1 MGSVFDLKRTGIF
14 WWCLL
19 TALVFIIPGPWLVA
33 AAAVLRHADW
43 LQPNKPPVIW
53 LSDFRQ
59 GVDAFATSF
68 PGIIQFKPQEELV
81 VVGPLRI
88 ANLLVGIVV
97 GGVLIGLAFFFYIR
111 AANHGGILDDLFA
124 MVLIYFVLR
133 VEGAATAAIP
143 FVDYLNKHAPQSY
156 LVVLLGFMILQI
168 LRGRGSRDSAIFF
181 KLLVESI
188 LIGILILPR
197 LTLDALAAFLEWPT
211 LFQTYLAASQY
222 YPMIMAV
229 WALLG
234 IVIVIVN
241 LYNVGRYGAPLLA
254 APPVSGA
261 RRSGR

>member
-1 MGSVFDLKRTGIF
+1 MGSVFDLKKTGIF
-14 WWCLL
+14 WWCLI
-19 TALVFIIPGPWLVA
+19 TALVFLIPGTWLVA
-33 AAAVLRHADW
+33 AAGFLRHTDW
-43 LQPNKPPVIW
+43 LQPTKPPVVW
-53 LSDFRQ
+53 LNDLRQ
-59 GVDAFATSF
+59 SVDAFATSF
-68 PGIIQFKPQEELV
+68 PGIVQFKPQEELV

-97 GGVLIGLAFFFYIR
+97 GGVLIGLAFVFYIR
-111 AANHGGILDDLFA
+111 AANHGGILDDLLA

-181 KLLVESI
+181 KLLIESI

-197 LTLDALAAFLEWPT
+197 LTLDALAAILEWPT
-211 LFQTYLAASQY
+211 GFHAFLAESQY

-234 IVIVIVN
+234 IIVVIVN
-241 LYNVGRYGAPLLA
+241 LYNIGRYGAPLLA
-254 APPVSGA
+254 APPAASA
-261 RRSGR
+261 RRSSR